1 MEYCVYVLTVS
12 MQPFGYGARE
22 FLRKLLVGKEVSFV
36 SDYTIPTTQREYG
49 SIFLA
54 NGDNVAELGVK
65 AGWLK
70 VREGGKTT
78 REDQEEA
85 LEKLEQ
91 LQREAQDAKLGMWD
105 DSVKVKYK
113 CYIIQ
118 G

>member
-1 MEYCVYVLTVS
+1 M
-12 MQPFGYGARE
+12 
-22 FLRKLLVGKEVSFV
+22 SFV

-49 SIFLA
+49 SIFLP

-91 LQREAQDAKLGMWD
+91 LQREAQDAKVGMWN
-105 DSVKVKYK
+105 DSEKVSVTFSYKKQEEGVLTQWNRVLVKSHSPLTVMLMPF
-113 CYIIQ
+113 
-118 G
+118 

>member
-1 MEYCVYVLTVS
+1 
-12 MQPFGYGARE
+12 
-22 FLRKLLVGKEVSFV
+22 LLVGKEVSFV

-85 LEKLEQ
+85 LERLEQ
-91 LQREAQDAKLGMWD
+91 LQREAQDAKVGMWN
-105 DSVKVKYK
+105 DSEKVGATFPYREYRGT
-113 CYIIQ
+113 C
-118 G
+118 